1 MHSSPRNKNNMDK
14 SSVLRADDPGSTM
27 HRDRRYLDIVHAI
40 LGPLI
45 PSGSSVALFDF
56 PNYSNVGDSAIWLGE
71 EYYLKNKINAHI
83 LAADDHHLVERELP
97 ELPDRTVILIQGGG
111 NFGDLYPRH
120 QELRRKIV
128 ARYVRHRVIQLPQSI
143 HYQDSHK
150 KEMCRKAF
158 SEHNDFHLIVRDRPS
173 LEIARQLHD
182 GPSYLCPDMALCL
195 GELARP
201 AAPTHSIVGLLR
213 TDREKV
219 MADVSPVPDDK
230 GILATDWVDEPITLA
245 RKATT
250 LVERIQDRCSRKAG
264 VLYDLKCRLYHALAQ
279 ERFKRGCGI
288 LSSGQVVI
296 TDRLHGH
303 IMCCLLGIPH
313 VVLDNSY
320 RKIGNFRDAWGT
332 GEGLCVSADTLSQA
346 YEKALDRLSEVR
358 STKH

>member
-1 MHSSPRNKNNMDK
+1 MHNSPGRQNNTND
-14 SSVLRADDPGSTM
+14 SSVSRSDDPASDAQRG
-27 HRDRRYLDIVHAI
+27 RRYPDMVHTV

-45 PSGSSVALFDF
+45 PAGSSVALFDF

-71 EYYLKNKINAHI
+71 EHYLRTKINAHI
-83 LAADDHHLVERELP
+83 LTVDDHRLVERELP
-97 ELPDRTVILIQGGG
+97 KLPEGTIILIQGGG

-128 ARYVRHRVIQLPQSI
+128 AKYVRHRVIQLPQSI
-143 HYQDSHK
+143 HYQNSQN
-150 KEMCRKAF
+150 KEICRKAF
-158 SEHNDFHLIVRDRPS
+158 NEHDDFHLIVRDRPS

-182 GPSYLCPDMALCL
+182 GPIYLCPDMALCL
-195 GELARP
+195 GEVARTTTP
-201 AAPTHSIVGLLR
+201 VHSIVGLLR

-219 MADVSPVPDDK
+219 TADASPVPDDK
-230 GILATDWVDEPITLA
+230 GIYATDWVDEPITLA

-279 ERFKRGCGI
+279 ERFRRGCGI
-288 LSSGQVVI
+288 LGSGQVVI

-332 GEGLCVSADTLSQA
+332 GEGLCVSADTLSGA
-346 YEKALDRLSEVR
+346 YGKALDRLAEMR
-358 STKH
+358 ST